1 LAQAAP
7 RGKMRLNAV
16 FTVYLLPAARLRA
29 GLRVGVAEAEF
40 LEAASV
46 PGPDRLSD
54 TEIIE
59 NAPVAYVK
67 FGPHAGKAKM
77 VNLGHHLRQPS
88 GEKSAAPTSGKVAA
102 PAKKQAQAS
111 IHGRTV
117 GPSAEATGALD
128 DDDDDDD
135 DDDAPLSMIQLSSSK
150 ANESDVV
157 ASAPPADLAAMLA
170 KLDNI
175 SAEVQATELATVAL
189 QTKVNTAE
197 SQISQNAVSLEEAY
211 QALHTMEAQKTNNS
225 FNINLMEQSSEE
237 VQRELQV
244 QGTKLTNL
252 TGEVGNLEVNVASI
266 DPAAQDL
273 GGKAKEVS
281 EKVMSDIPALDN
293 VTSRLD
299 HIETA
304 ISGLEERMN
313 TEGVVGP
320 VKEDMDAL
328 ANDVSTQVLDL
339 DDIVQKHG
347 IPRRLIIKDPTQ
359 LLR

>member
-1 LAQAAP
+1 
-7 RGKMRLNAV
+7 
-16 FTVYLLPAARLRA
+16 
-29 GLRVGVAEAEF
+29 
-40 LEAASV
+40 
-46 PGPDRLSD
+46 
-54 TEIIE
+54 
-59 NAPVAYVK
+59 
-67 FGPHAGKAKM
+67 
-77 VNLGHHLRQPS
+77 
-88 GEKSAAPTSGKVAA
+88 
-102 PAKKQAQAS
+102 
-111 IHGRTV
+111 
-117 GPSAEATGALD
+117 
-128 DDDDDDD
+128 
-135 DDDAPLSMIQLSSSK
+135 MIQLSSSK

-299 HIETA
+299 QIETA